1 MLLINKTLL
10 YMSKGLRRYIVA
22 IALLKLVVLAATAH
36 FAQNISAFMGNM
48 LDPHMTS
55 RDLTSSIFAA
65 LIAAGVMLI
74 GELVIGGVEF
84 HCTARSRILLRDR
97 IFSKMLEL
105 DAGNIEKI
113 GATRSVTDAVDGV
126 ENMQT
131 YYSKYLPSLLY
142 SFLAPIYLFFKLRT
156 ISFNVAI
163 VLLVVSFVILPVNNL
178 FRKVIDD
185 LKKDYWTS
193 FSDLTQYYL
202 ESLRSLT
209 TIKLF
214 NQDENRYDTLKN
226 KAFGF
231 KSIIIK
237 VMKMNFSS
245 FLLTDTMI
253 YASVTAATV
262 IVCRELVKGKTDIR
276 GALMVLMLAYSFFS
290 AVRSLMNST
299 HQALTGVAA
308 AQNISALMDI
318 DTKRPYR
325 PDAEGLDIKD
335 GIVMKDVHFSYD
347 GRKDVLR
354 GADMLFRKGEMTAI
368 VGKSGSGK
376 STVASLLM
384 RFSDTTGGNIY
395 MEGKDYMSFTPESLR
410 ENIVMVPQTVSI
422 FTGTVR
428 ENLFIAKP
436 GASDE
441 ELWSV
446 LDDVKLSEWLKAQ
459 PEGLDTSV
467 GDSGGKLSGGQKQ
480 KIGIARA
487 LLKNAPYIIFDEAT
501 SSVDINSVE
510 DMQNA
515 LKDIFGPMFEAML
528 QGEMNAHLGYESNDH
543 KPKET
548 ENRRNGY
555 INKSVHTSAGDV
567 DIKVPRNRDASFEPQ
582 LIEKRQRD
590 VSGIE
595 DKVLAMYARGI
606 SLIFG

>member
-1 MLLINKTLL
+1 
-10 YMSKGLRRYIVA
+10 MSKGLRRYIVA

-48 LDPHMTS
+48 LDPHMTGQ
-55 RDLTSSIFAA
+55 DLTASIYAA
-65 LIAAGVMLI
+65 LMAAGVMLV
-74 GELVIGGVEF
+74 GELVIGEVEF

-113 GATRSVTDAVDGV
+113 GATKSVTDAVDGV

-131 YYSKYLPSLLY
+131 YYSKYLPSLVY
-142 SFLAPIYLFFKLRT
+142 SFLAPIYLFFKLRK
-156 ISFNVAI
+156 ISFNVA
-163 VLLVVSFVILPVNNL
+163 LLLLIVSFVILPVNNM

-185 LKKDYWTS
+185 LKKGYWSS
-193 FSDLTQYYL
+193 FSDLTRYYL

-214 NQDENRYDTLKN
+214 NQDKNRYDTLKE

-231 KSIIIK
+231 KSIIMK
-237 VMKMNFSS
+237 VMKINFSS

-262 IVCRELVKGKTDIR
+262 MVCHELVKGRTDIR

-318 DTKRPYR
+318 DTSRPYD
-325 PDAEGLDIKD
+325 PKAAVLDKSE

-347 GRKDVLR
+347 GRKDVLK
-354 GADMLFRKGEMTAI
+354 GADMLFRRGEMTAI

-384 RFSDTTGGNIY
+384 RFSDTTGGRIY
-395 MEGKDYMSFTPESLR
+395 MEGRDYVSFSPEVLR

-428 ENLFIAKP
+428 ENLLIAKP
-436 GASDE
+436 DASDE

-446 LDDVKLSEWLKAQ
+446 LDDVRLSEWLRSR
-459 PEGLDTSV
+459 PEGLVTSV
-467 GDSGGKLSGGQKQ
+467 GDAGCKLSGGQKQ

-501 SSVDINSVE
+501 SSVDINSEKEIWACINGLAPRRSPIVISHRLSTISQADSIYVLRDGVIAENGTHDQLMANKGLYADLVE
-510 DMQNA
+510 EQAELERHGEEKLKNA
-515 LKDIFGPMFEAML
+515 
-528 QGEMNAHLGYESNDH
+528 
-543 KPKET
+543 
-548 ENRRNGY
+548 
-555 INKSVHTSAGDV
+555 
-567 DIKVPRNRDASFEPQ
+567 
-582 LIEKRQRD
+582 
-590 VSGIE
+590 
-595 DKVLAMYARGI
+595 
-606 SLIFG
+606 